1 MSESKFQF
9 IDEEKEMSGEEYSDS
24 EVEESP
30 TNNET
35 EVEAESTETPETEEE
50 QKLKIGDNEFDSVE
64 ELLKFAEERDKSYSN
79 LQSLN
84 GRQTNEL
91 GDLRKMVEELK
102 DSMEPQEEPEAVP
115 EFDEYDPA
123 KQKEY
128 IEFMAAKKA
137 QDMIDQRFQA
147 EEAKK
152 AETEYNSAMD
162 AMMNDFI
169 EKHPELD
176 KVSLE
181 KIAAYGDERGITF
194 IEDAYNV
201 WNIQNQPVKD
211 EANSQVDKA
220 KKATEA
226 TKIPT
231 TLSNVSTGNESDTD
245 YDNLTPE
252 QWSNLSDDVRKK
264 ALMEVSS
271 GF

>member
-1 MSESKFQF
+1 MSESKFQY
-9 IDEEKEMSGEEYSDS
+9 IDEEKEMSGEEYSVS

-30 TNNET
+30 TNDET
-35 EVEAESTETPETEEE
+35 EVEAESTETPETEE
-50 QKLKIGDNEFDSVE
+50 QKLQVGENQFDSVE
-64 ELLKFAEERDKSYSN
+64 DLLKFAEERDKSYSN

-201 WNIQNQPVKD
+201 WNIQNKPVKD

>member
-1 MSESKFQF
+1 MNESKFQY
-9 IDEEKEMSGEEYSDS
+9 IDEEKELTGEEYSDS
-24 EVEESP
+24 EVEGSP
-30 TNNET
+30 TNDET
-35 EVEAESTETPETEEE
+35 EVEAESTETPESEK
-50 QKLKIGDNEFDSVE
+50 QKLQVGDNQFDSVE
-64 ELLKFAEERDKSYSN
+64 ELLKFAEERDKSYTN

-91 GDLRKMVEELK
+91 GDLRKMVEELQT
-102 DSMEPQEEPEAVP
+102 SIQPQEEPEIEP

-137 QDMIDQRFQA
+137 QDIIEQRFQA

-169 EKHPELD
+169 EAHPELGQD
-176 KVSLE
+176 ELA
-181 KIAAYGDERGITF
+181 KIAAFGDERGITF

-211 EANSQVDKA
+211 SANPEIDKA

-245 YDNLTPE
+245 YDSLTPE
-252 QWSNLSDDVRKK
+252 QWANLSPEVRKK
-264 ALMEVSS
+264 ALMEVNS

>member
-1 MSESKFQF
+1 MSESKFQY

-30 TNNET
+30 TNDET
-35 EVEAESTETPETEEE
+35 EVEAESTETPETAE
-50 QKLKIGDNEFDSVE
+50 QKLQVGENQFDSVE
-64 ELLKFAEERDKSYSN
+64 DLLKFAEERDKSYSN

-102 DSMEPQEEPEAVP
+102 DSIEPEEELEEVP

-169 EKHPELD
+169 GKHPELGQEE
-176 KVSLE
+176 LA

-211 EANSQVDKA
+211 EAKSQVDKA

-264 ALMEVSS
+264 ALMEVNS

>member
-1 MSESKFQF
+1 MNESKFQY
-9 IDEEKEMSGEEYSDS
+9 IDEEKELTGEEYSDS

-30 TNNET
+30 TNDET
-35 EVEAESTETPETEEE
+35 EVEAESTETPETEE
-50 QKLKIGDNEFDSVE
+50 QKLQVGDNQFDSVE

-91 GDLRKMVEELK
+91 GDLRKMVEELQT
-102 DSMEPQEEPEAVP
+102 SIQPQEEPELEP

-137 QDMIDQRFQA
+137 QDMIEQRFQA
-147 EEAKK
+147 EEARK

-169 EKHPELD
+169 EAHPELGQD
-176 KVSLE
+176 QLA
-181 KIAAYGDERGITF
+181 KIAAFGDERGITF

-211 EANSQVDKA
+211 SANPEIDKA

-245 YDNLTPE
+245 YDSLTPE
-252 QWSNLSDDVRKK
+252 QWANLSPEVRKK
-264 ALMEVSS
+264 ALMEVNS

>member
-1 MSESKFQF
+1 MNESKFQY
-9 IDEEKEMSGEEYSDS
+9 IDEEKELTGEEYSDS

-30 TNNET
+30 TNDET
-35 EVEAESTETPETEEE
+35 EVEAESTETPESEE
-50 QKLKIGDNEFDSVE
+50 QKLQVGDNQFDSVE
-64 ELLKFAEERDKSYSN
+64 ELLKFAEERDKSYTN

-91 GDLRKMVEELK
+91 GDLRKMVEELQT
-102 DSMEPQEEPEAVP
+102 SIQPQQETEVEP

-137 QDMIDQRFQA
+137 QDMIEQRFQA

-169 EKHPELD
+169 EAHPELGQD
-176 KVSLE
+176 ELA
-181 KIAAYGDERGITF
+181 KIAAFGDERGITF

-211 EANSQVDKA
+211 SANPEIDKA

-245 YDNLTPE
+245 YDSLTPE
-252 QWSNLSDDVRKK
+252 QWANLSPEVRKK
-264 ALMEVSS
+264 ALMEVNS

>member
-50 QKLKIGDNEFDSVE
+50 KKLKVGDNEFDSVE

-102 DSMEPQEEPEAVP
+102 TSMEPQEEPEAVP

-128 IEFMAAKKA
+128 IEYMAAKKA

-176 KVSLE
+176 KASLE
-181 KIAAYGDERGITF
+181 KIAAFGDERGITF

-220 KKATEA
+220 KKA

>member
-1 MSESKFQF
+1 MNESKFQY
-9 IDEEKEMSGEEYSDS
+9 IDEEKELTGEEYSDS

-30 TNNET
+30 TNDET
-35 EVEAESTETPETEEE
+35 EVEAESTETPESEK
-50 QKLKIGDNEFDSVE
+50 QKLQVGDNQFDSVE
-64 ELLKFAEERDKSYSN
+64 ELLKFAEERDKSYTN

-91 GDLRKMVEELK
+91 GDLRKMVEELQT
-102 DSMEPQEEPEAVP
+102 SIQPQEEPEIEP

-137 QDMIDQRFQA
+137 QDIIEQRFQA

-169 EKHPELD
+169 EAHPELGQD
-176 KVSLE
+176 ELA
-181 KIAAYGDERGITF
+181 KIAAFGDERGITF

-211 EANSQVDKA
+211 SANPEIDKA
-220 KKATEA
+220 EKATEA

-231 TLSNVSTGNESDTD
+231 TLSNVSTGNESDTH
-245 YDNLTPE
+245 YDSLTPE
-252 QWSNLSDDVRKK
+252 QWANLSPEVRKK
-264 ALMEVSS
+264 ALMEVNS

>member
-1 MSESKFQF
+1 MNKSEFQY
-9 IDEEKEMSGEEYSDS
+9 IDKEKELSGEEYDESS
-24 EVEESP
+24 PVNEEA
-30 TNNET
+30 
-35 EVEAESTETPETEEE
+35 EVEAKSTETPESEK
-50 QKLKIGDNEFDSVE
+50 QKLQVGDNQFDSVE
-64 ELLKFAEERDKSYSN
+64 ELLKFAEERDKSYTN

-91 GDLRKMVEELK
+91 GDLRKMVEELQT
-102 DSMEPQEEPEAVP
+102 SMQPQEEPEVEP

-128 IEFMAAKKA
+128 IEYMAAKKA
-137 QDMIDQRFQA
+137 QDIIEQRFQV

-169 EKHPELD
+169 EAHPELGQD
-176 KVSLE
+176 ELA
-181 KIAAYGDERGITF
+181 KIAAFGDERGITF

-201 WNIQNQPVKD
+201 WNIQNQQPVD
-211 EANSQVDKA
+211 AAPNSQVDKA

-245 YDNLTPE
+245 YDSLSPE
-252 QWSNLSDDVRKK
+252 QWAKLPDDVRRK
-264 ALMEVSS
+264 ALMDVSS

>member
-1 MSESKFQF
+1 MNESEFQF
-9 IDEEKEMSGEEYSDS
+9 IDKEKELSGEEYDESS
-24 EVEESP
+24 PVNEEA
-30 TNNET
+30 
-35 EVEAESTETPETEEE
+35 EVEAESTETPESE
-50 QKLKIGDNEFDSVE
+50 QKLQVGDNQFDSVE
-64 ELLKFAEERDKSYSN
+64 ELLKFAEERDKSYTN

-91 GDLRKMVEELK
+91 GDLRKMVEELQS
-102 DSMEPQEEPEAVP
+102 SMQPQPEPEIEP

-128 IEFMAAKKA
+128 IEYMAAKKA
-137 QDMIDQRFQA
+137 QDIIEQRFQA

-169 EKHPELD
+169 EAHPELGQD
-176 KVSLE
+176 QLA
-181 KIAAYGDERGITF
+181 KIAAFGDERGITF

-201 WNIQNQPVKD
+201 WNIQNQQSVTDAP
-211 EANSQVDKA
+211 NSQVDKA
-220 KKATEA
+220 QKATEA

-245 YDNLTPE
+245 YDSLTPE
-252 QWSNLSDDVRKK
+252 QWAKLPSDVRRK
-264 ALMEVSS
+264 ALMDVTT
-271 GF
+271 GY

>member
-1 MSESKFQF
+1 MSESKFQY

-24 EVEESP
+24 NVEESP

-35 EVEAESTETPETEEE
+35 EVEAESTETPETAE
-50 QKLKIGDNEFDSVE
+50 QKLKIGENQFDSVDD
-64 ELLKFAEERDKSYSN
+64 LLKFAEERDKSYSN

-102 DSMEPQEEPEAVP
+102 ESMEPQEEPETVP

-152 AETEYNSAMD
+152 AETEYNGAMD

-169 EKHPELD
+169 TAHPTLGKEELAT
-176 KVSLE
+176 
-181 KIAAYGDERGITF
+181 IAAFGDERGITF

-201 WNIQNQPVKD
+201 YNIQNKPVKD
-211 EANSQVDKA
+211 VTNPEIDKA
-220 KKATEA
+220 RKATEA

-245 YDNLTPE
+245 YDNLSPE
-252 QWSNLSDDVRKK
+252 QWSNLSPEVRRK
-264 ALMEVSS
+264 ALMEVTS

>member
-1 MSESKFQF
+1 MNESEFQY
-9 IDEEKEMSGEEYSDS
+9 IDKEKELSGEEYDESS
-24 EVEESP
+24 PVNEEA
-30 TNNET
+30 
-35 EVEAESTETPETEEE
+35 EVEAESTETPESE
-50 QKLKIGDNEFDSVE
+50 QKLQVGDNQFDSVE
-64 ELLKFAEERDKSYSN
+64 ELLKFAEERDKSYTN

-91 GDLRKMVEELK
+91 GDLRKMVEELQT
-102 DSMEPQEEPEAVP
+102 SMQPQPEPEVEP

-128 IEFMAAKKA
+128 IEYMAAKKA
-137 QDMIDQRFQA
+137 QDIIEQRFQA

-169 EKHPELD
+169 EAHPELGQEQ
-176 KVSLE
+176 LA
-181 KIAAYGDERGITF
+181 KIAAFGDERGITF

-201 WNIQNQPVKD
+201 WNIQNQQSVTDAP
-211 EANSQVDKA
+211 NSQVDKA
-220 KKATEA
+220 QKATEA

-245 YDNLTPE
+245 YDSLTPE
-252 QWSNLSDDVRKK
+252 QWAKLPSDVRRK
-264 ALMEVSS
+264 ALMDVTT
-271 GF
+271 GY

>member
-1 MSESKFQF
+1 MSESKFQY

-24 EVEESP
+24 EEEESP

-50 QKLKIGDNEFDSVE
+50 KKLKVGDNEFDSVE

-102 DSMEPQEEPEAVP
+102 DSMEPQQEPEAVP

-137 QDMIDQRFQA
+137 QDMIAQRFQA
-147 EEAKK
+147 EEAK
-152 AETEYNSAMD
+152 TEYNSAMD

-181 KIAAYGDERGITF
+181 KIAAFGDERGITF

-211 EANSQVDKA
+211 EAKSQVDKA

>member
-1 MSESKFQF
+1 MSESKFQY

-30 TNNET
+30 TNDET
-35 EVEAESTETPETEEE
+35 EVEAESTETPETAE
-50 QKLKIGDNEFDSVE
+50 QKLQIGENQFDSVE
-64 ELLKFAEERDKSYSN
+64 DLLKFAEERDKSYSN

-102 DSMEPQEEPEAVP
+102 DSMEPQEELEAVP

-264 ALMEVSS
+264 ALMEVTS

>member
-1 MSESKFQF
+1 MNESEFQF
-9 IDEEKEMSGEEYSDS
+9 IDKEKELSGEEYDESS
-24 EVEESP
+24 PVNEEA
-30 TNNET
+30 
-35 EVEAESTETPETEEE
+35 EVEAESTETPESE
-50 QKLKIGDNEFDSVE
+50 QKLQVGDNQFDSVE
-64 ELLKFAEERDKSYSN
+64 ELLKFAEERDKSYTN

-91 GDLRKMVEELK
+91 GDLRKMVEELQS
-102 DSMEPQEEPEAVP
+102 SMQPQPEPEIEP

-128 IEFMAAKKA
+128 IEYMAAKKA
-137 QDMIDQRFQA
+137 QDIIEQRFQA

-169 EKHPELD
+169 EAHPELGQD
-176 KVSLE
+176 QLA
-181 KIAAYGDERGITF
+181 KIAAFGDERGITF

-201 WNIQNQPVKD
+201 WNIQNQRSVTDAP
-211 EANSQVDKA
+211 NSQVDKA
-220 KKATEA
+220 QKATEA

-245 YDNLTPE
+245 YDSLTPE
-252 QWSNLSDDVRKK
+252 QWAKLPSDVRRK
-264 ALMEVSS
+264 ALMDVTT
-271 GF
+271 GY

>member
-30 TNNET
+30 TNKET

-50 QKLKIGDNEFDSVE
+50 KKLKVGDNEFDSVE

-102 DSMEPQEEPEAVP
+102 TSMEPQQEPEAAP

-128 IEFMAAKKA
+128 IEYMAAKKA

-176 KVSLE
+176 KASLE
-181 KIAAYGDERGITF
+181 KIAAFGDERGITF

>member
-1 MSESKFQF
+1 MNESEFQF
-9 IDEEKEMSGEEYSDS
+9 IDKEKELSGEEYDESS
-24 EVEESP
+24 PVNEEA
-30 TNNET
+30 
-35 EVEAESTETPETEEE
+35 EVEAESTETPESE
-50 QKLKIGDNEFDSVE
+50 QKLQVGDNQFDSVE
-64 ELLKFAEERDKSYSN
+64 DLLKFAEERDKSYTN

-91 GDLRKMVEELK
+91 GDLRKMVEELQT
-102 DSMEPQEEPEAVP
+102 SIQPQEEPEVEP

-128 IEFMAAKKA
+128 IEYMAAKKA
-137 QDMIDQRFQA
+137 QDIIEQRFQA
-147 EEAKK
+147 EEARK

-169 EKHPELD
+169 EAHPELGQD
-176 KVSLE
+176 QLA
-181 KIAAYGDERGITF
+181 KIAAFGDERGITF

-201 WNIQNQPVKD
+201 WNIQNQQPVD
-211 EANSQVDKA
+211 AAPNSQVDKA

-245 YDNLTPE
+245 YDSLSPE
-252 QWSNLSDDVRKK
+252 QWAKLPDDVRRK
-264 ALMEVSS
+264 ALMDVSS

>member
-1 MSESKFQF
+1 MNESKFQY

-30 TNNET
+30 NNEET
-35 EVEAESTETPETEEE
+35 EVEAESTDTPETEELKLQIGE
-50 QKLKIGDNEFDSVE
+50 QTFESVD
-64 ELLKFAEERDKSYSN
+64 ELLKFAEERDKSYTN

-84 GRQTNEL
+84 GKQTNEL
-91 GDLRKMVEELK
+91 GDLRKTVEELK
-102 DSMEPQEEPEAVP
+102 TALTPQEEPQVEP

-152 AETEYNSAMD
+152 AEEEYNSAMD
-162 AMMNDFI
+162 AMMSDFI
-169 EKHPELD
+169 TKHPELD
-176 KVSLE
+176 KASLE
-181 KIAAYGDERGITF
+181 KIAAFGDERGITF

-211 EANSQVDKA
+211 SANTEIDKA

-231 TLSNVSTGNESDTD
+231 TLSNVSTGNESETD
-245 YDNLTPE
+245 YDNLSPE
-252 QWSNLSDDVRKK
+252 QWANLSPEVRKK
-264 ALMEVSS
+264 ALMEVNS

>member
-1 MSESKFQF
+1 MNESEFQF
-9 IDEEKEMSGEEYSDS
+9 IDKEKELSGEEYDESS
-24 EVEESP
+24 PVNEEA
-30 TNNET
+30 
-35 EVEAESTETPETEEE
+35 EVEAESTETPESE
-50 QKLKIGDNEFDSVE
+50 QKLQVGDNQFDSVE
-64 ELLKFAEERDKSYSN
+64 ELLKFAEERDKSYTN

-91 GDLRKMVEELK
+91 GDLRKMVEELQS
-102 DSMEPQEEPEAVP
+102 SMQPQPEPEVEP

-128 IEFMAAKKA
+128 IEYMAAKKA
-137 QDMIDQRFQA
+137 QDIIEQRFQA

-169 EKHPELD
+169 EAHPELGQD
-176 KVSLE
+176 QLA
-181 KIAAYGDERGITF
+181 KIAAFGDERGITF

-201 WNIQNQPVKD
+201 WNIQNQQPITD
-211 EANSQVDKA
+211 APNSQVDKA
-220 KKATEA
+220 QKATEA

-245 YDNLTPE
+245 YDSLSPE
-252 QWSNLSDDVRKK
+252 QWAKLPSDVRRK
-264 ALMEVSS
+264 ALMDVTT
-271 GF
+271 GY

>member
-1 MSESKFQF
+1 MSESKFQY

-30 TNNET
+30 TNDET
-35 EVEAESTETPETEEE
+35 EVEAESTKTPKTAE
-50 QKLKIGDNEFDSVE
+50 QKLQIGENQFDSVDD
-64 ELLKFAEERDKSYSN
+64 LLKFAEERDKSYSN

-102 DSMEPQEEPEAVP
+102 DSIEPEEELEEVP

-169 EKHPELD
+169 GKHPELGQEE
-176 KVSLE
+176 LA

-211 EANSQVDKA
+211 EAKSQVDKA

-264 ALMEVSS
+264 ALMEVNS

>member
-1 MSESKFQF
+1 MNESEFQF
-9 IDEEKEMSGEEYSDS
+9 IDKEKELSGEEYDESS
-24 EVEESP
+24 PVNEEA
-30 TNNET
+30 
-35 EVEAESTETPETEEE
+35 EVEAESTETPESE
-50 QKLKIGDNEFDSVE
+50 QKLQVGDNQFDSVE
-64 ELLKFAEERDKSYSN
+64 ELLKFAEERDKSYTN

-91 GDLRKMVEELK
+91 GDLRKMVEELQS
-102 DSMEPQEEPEAVP
+102 SMQPQPEPEIEP

-128 IEFMAAKKA
+128 IEYMAAKKA
-137 QDMIDQRFQA
+137 QDIIEQRFQA

-169 EKHPELD
+169 EAHPELGQD
-176 KVSLE
+176 QLA
-181 KIAAYGDERGITF
+181 KIAAFGDERGITF

-201 WNIQNQPVKD
+201 WNIQNQRSVTDAP
-211 EANSQVDKA
+211 NSQVDKA
-220 KKATEA
+220 QKATEA

-245 YDNLTPE
+245 YDSLSPE
-252 QWSNLSDDVRKK
+252 QWAKLPSDVRRK
-264 ALMEVSS
+264 ALMDVTT
-271 GF
+271 GY

>member
-1 MSESKFQF
+1 MNESEFQF
-9 IDEEKEMSGEEYSDS
+9 IDKEKELSGEEYDESS
-24 EVEESP
+24 PVNEEA
-30 TNNET
+30 
-35 EVEAESTETPETEEE
+35 EVEAESTETPESE
-50 QKLKIGDNEFDSVE
+50 QKLQVGDNQFDSVE
-64 ELLKFAEERDKSYSN
+64 ELLKFAEERDKSYTN

-91 GDLRKMVEELK
+91 GDLRKMVEELQT
-102 DSMEPQEEPEAVP
+102 SMQPQPEPEIEP

-128 IEFMAAKKA
+128 IEYMAAKKA
-137 QDMIDQRFQA
+137 QDIIEQRFQA

-169 EKHPELD
+169 EAHPELGQD
-176 KVSLE
+176 QLA
-181 KIAAYGDERGITF
+181 KIAAFGDERGITF

-201 WNIQNQPVKD
+201 WNIQNQQSVTDAP
-211 EANSQVDKA
+211 NSQVDKA
-220 KKATEA
+220 QKATEA

-245 YDNLTPE
+245 YDSLTPE
-252 QWSNLSDDVRKK
+252 QWAKLPSDVRRK
-264 ALMEVSS
+264 ALMDVTT
-271 GF
+271 GY

>member
-1 MSESKFQF
+1 MNESEFQF
-9 IDEEKEMSGEEYSDS
+9 IDKEKELSGEEYDESS
-24 EVEESP
+24 PVNEEA
-30 TNNET
+30 
-35 EVEAESTETPETEEE
+35 EVEAESTETPQSE
-50 QKLKIGDNEFDSVE
+50 QKLQVGDNQFDSVE
-64 ELLKFAEERDKSYSN
+64 ELLKFAEERDKSYTN

-91 GDLRKMVEELK
+91 GDLRKMVEELQT
-102 DSMEPQEEPEAVP
+102 SMQPQPEPEIEP

-128 IEFMAAKKA
+128 IEYMAAKKA
-137 QDMIDQRFQA
+137 QDIIEQRFQA

-169 EKHPELD
+169 EAHPELGQD
-176 KVSLE
+176 QLA
-181 KIAAYGDERGITF
+181 KIAAFGDERGITF

-201 WNIQNQPVKD
+201 WNIQNQRSVTDAP
-211 EANSQVDKA
+211 NSQVDKA
-220 KKATEA
+220 QKATEA

-245 YDNLTPE
+245 YDSLTPE
-252 QWSNLSDDVRKK
+252 QWAKLPSDVRRK
-264 ALMEVSS
+264 ALMDVTT
-271 GF
+271 GY

>member
-1 MSESKFQF
+1 MNKSEFQY
-9 IDEEKEMSGEEYSDS
+9 IDKEKELSGEEYDESS
-24 EVEESP
+24 PVNEEA
-30 TNNET
+30 
-35 EVEAESTETPETEEE
+35 EVEAESTETPESEE
-50 QKLKIGDNEFDSVE
+50 QKLQVGDNQFDSVE
-64 ELLKFAEERDKSYSN
+64 ELLKFAEERDKSYTN

-91 GDLRKMVEELK
+91 GDLRKMVEELQT
-102 DSMEPQEEPEAVP
+102 SMQPQEELEVEP

-128 IEFMAAKKA
+128 IEYMAAKKA
-137 QDMIDQRFQA
+137 QDIIEQRFQA
-147 EEAKK
+147 EEARK

-169 EKHPELD
+169 EAHPELGQD
-176 KVSLE
+176 QLA
-181 KIAAYGDERGITF
+181 KIAAFGDERGITF

-201 WNIQNQPVKD
+201 WNIQNKPVKD

-245 YDNLTPE
+245 YDSLSPE
-252 QWSNLSDDVRKK
+252 QWAKLPDDVRRK
-264 ALMEVSS
+264 ALMDVSS

>member
-1 MSESKFQF
+1 MNESEFQF
-9 IDEEKEMSGEEYSDS
+9 IDKEKELSGEEYDESS
-24 EVEESP
+24 PVNEEA
-30 TNNET
+30 
-35 EVEAESTETPETEEE
+35 EVEAESTETPESE
-50 QKLKIGDNEFDSVE
+50 QKLQVGDNQFDSVE
-64 ELLKFAEERDKSYSN
+64 ELLKFAEERDKSYTN

-91 GDLRKMVEELK
+91 GDLRKMVEELQS
-102 DSMEPQEEPEAVP
+102 SMQPQPEPEVEP

-128 IEFMAAKKA
+128 IEYMAAKKA
-137 QDMIDQRFQA
+137 QDIIEQRFQA

-169 EKHPELD
+169 EAHPELGQD
-176 KVSLE
+176 QLA
-181 KIAAYGDERGITF
+181 KIAAFGDERGITF

-201 WNIQNQPVKD
+201 WNIQNQQPITD
-211 EANSQVDKA
+211 APNSQVDKA
-220 KKATEA
+220 QKATEA

-245 YDNLTPE
+245 YDSLTPE
-252 QWSNLSDDVRKK
+252 QWAKLPSDVRRK
-264 ALMEVSS
+264 ALMDVTT
-271 GF
+271 GY

>member
-1 MSESKFQF
+1 MSESKFQY

-30 TNNET
+30 TNDET
-35 EVEAESTETPETEEE
+35 EVEAESTETPETEE
-50 QKLKIGDNEFDSVE
+50 QKLQVGENQFDSVE
-64 ELLKFAEERDKSYSN
+64 DLLKFAEERDKSYSN

-264 ALMEVSS
+264 ALMEVTS

>member
-1 MSESKFQF
+1 MNESEFQF
-9 IDEEKEMSGEEYSDS
+9 IDKEKELSGEEYDESS
-24 EVEESP
+24 PVNEEA
-30 TNNET
+30 
-35 EVEAESTETPETEEE
+35 EVEAESTETPESE
-50 QKLKIGDNEFDSVE
+50 QKLQVGDNQFDSVE
-64 ELLKFAEERDKSYSN
+64 DLLKFAEERDKSYTN

-91 GDLRKMVEELK
+91 GDLRKMVEELQT
-102 DSMEPQEEPEAVP
+102 SIQPQEEPEVEP

-137 QDMIDQRFQA
+137 QDIIEQRFQA
-147 EEAKK
+147 EEARK

-169 EKHPELD
+169 EAHPELGQD
-176 KVSLE
+176 QLA
-181 KIAAYGDERGITF
+181 KIAAFGDERGITF

-211 EANSQVDKA
+211 SANPEIDKA

-245 YDNLTPE
+245 YDSLSPE
-252 QWSNLSDDVRKK
+252 QWAKLPSDVRRK
-264 ALMEVSS
+264 ALMDVTT
-271 GF
+271 GY

>member
-1 MSESKFQF
+1 MSESKFQY

-30 TNNET
+30 TNDET
-35 EVEAESTETPETEEE
+35 EVEAESTETPESEK
-50 QKLKIGDNEFDSVE
+50 QKLQVGDNQFDSVE
-64 ELLKFAEERDKSYSN
+64 ELLKFAEERDKSYTN

-91 GDLRKMVEELK
+91 GDLRKMVEELQT
-102 DSMEPQEEPEAVP
+102 SIQPQE
-115 EFDEYDPA
+115 DPA

-169 EKHPELD
+169 EAHPELGQD
-176 KVSLE
+176 ELA
-181 KIAAYGDERGITF
+181 KIAAFGDERGITF

-211 EANSQVDKA
+211 VTNPEIDKA

-245 YDNLTPE
+245 YDSLTPE
-252 QWSNLSDDVRKK
+252 QWANLSPEVRKK
-264 ALMEVSS
+264 ALMEVNS

>member
-1 MSESKFQF
+1 MNESEFQF
-9 IDEEKEMSGEEYSDS
+9 IDKEKELSGEEYDESS
-24 EVEESP
+24 PVNEEA
-30 TNNET
+30 
-35 EVEAESTETPETEEE
+35 EVEAESTETPESE
-50 QKLKIGDNEFDSVE
+50 QKLQVGDNQFDSVE
-64 ELLKFAEERDKSYSN
+64 DLLKFAEERDKSYTN

-91 GDLRKMVEELK
+91 GDLRKMVEELQT
-102 DSMEPQEEPEAVP
+102 SIQPQPEPEVEP

-128 IEFMAAKKA
+128 IEYMAAKKA
-137 QDMIDQRFQA
+137 QDIIEQRFQA
-147 EEAKK
+147 EEARK

-169 EKHPELD
+169 EAHPELGQD
-176 KVSLE
+176 QLA
-181 KIAAYGDERGITF
+181 KIAAFGDERGITF

-201 WNIQNQPVKD
+201 WNIQNQQPVD
-211 EANSQVDKA
+211 AAPNSQVDKA

-245 YDNLTPE
+245 YDSLSPE
-252 QWSNLSDDVRKK
+252 QWAKLPDDVRRK
-264 ALMEVSS
+264 ALMDVSS

>member
-1 MSESKFQF
+1 MSESKFQY
-9 IDEEKEMSGEEYSDS
+9 IDEEKELTGEEYSDS

-30 TNNET
+30 TNDET
-35 EVEAESTETPETEEE
+35 EVEAESTETPESEE
-50 QKLKIGDNEFDSVE
+50 QKLQVGDNQFDSVE
-64 ELLKFAEERDKSYSN
+64 ELLKFAEERDKSYTN

-91 GDLRKMVEELK
+91 GDLRKMVEELQT
-102 DSMEPQEEPEAVP
+102 SIQPQEEPEIEP

-137 QDMIDQRFQA
+137 QDIIEQRFQA

-169 EKHPELD
+169 EAHPELGQD
-176 KVSLE
+176 ELA
-181 KIAAYGDERGITF
+181 KIAAFGDERGITF

-211 EANSQVDKA
+211 SANTEIDKA

-231 TLSNVSTGNESDTD
+231 TLSNVSTGNESETD
-245 YDNLTPE
+245 YDNLSPE
-252 QWSNLSDDVRKK
+252 QWANLSPEVRKK
-264 ALMEVSS
+264 ALMEVNS

>member
-1 MSESKFQF
+1 MNESKFQY
-9 IDEEKEMSGEEYSDS
+9 IDEEKELTGEEYSDS

-30 TNNET
+30 TNDET
-35 EVEAESTETPETEEE
+35 EVEAESTETPESEE
-50 QKLKIGDNEFDSVE
+50 QKLQVGDNQFDSVE
-64 ELLKFAEERDKSYSN
+64 ELLKFAEERDKSYTN

-91 GDLRKMVEELK
+91 GDLRKMVEELQT
-102 DSMEPQEEPEAVP
+102 SIQPQEEPEVEP

-137 QDMIDQRFQA
+137 QDIIEQRFQA

-169 EKHPELD
+169 EAHPELGQD
-176 KVSLE
+176 ELA
-181 KIAAYGDERGITF
+181 KIAAFGDERGITF

-211 EANSQVDKA
+211 SANPEIDKA

-245 YDNLTPE
+245 YDSLTPE
-252 QWSNLSDDVRKK
+252 QWANLSPEVRKK
-264 ALMEVSS
+264 ALMEVNS

>member
-1 MSESKFQF
+1 MNESKFQY
-9 IDEEKEMSGEEYSDS
+9 IDEEKELTGEEYSDS

-30 TNNET
+30 TNDET
-35 EVEAESTETPETEEE
+35 EVEAESTETPESEE
-50 QKLKIGDNEFDSVE
+50 QKLQVGDNQFDSVE
-64 ELLKFAEERDKSYSN
+64 ELLKFAEERDKSYTN

-91 GDLRKMVEELK
+91 GDLRKMVEELQ
-102 DSMEPQEEPEAVP
+102 SSIQPQQEPEVEP

-137 QDMIDQRFQA
+137 QDIIEQRFQA

-169 EKHPELD
+169 EAHPELGQD
-176 KVSLE
+176 QLA
-181 KIAAYGDERGITF
+181 KIAAFGDERGITF

-211 EANSQVDKA
+211 SANPEIDKA

-245 YDNLTPE
+245 YDSLTPE
-252 QWSNLSDDVRKK
+252 QWANLSPEVRKK
-264 ALMEVSS
+264 ALMEVNS